1 MAAPKTTQIGVRLE
15 DALVAKI
22 DAYAARVV
30 ADLPGVRFG
39 RSDAIRVLVTKGLAA
54 SDTRRSKKGR

>member
-1 MAAPKTTQIGVRLE
+1 MAEKDKTVQIGVRLE
-15 DALVAKI
+15 QDLLAEI

-30 ADLPGVRFG
+30 ADLPGVRFA

-54 SDTRRSKKGR
+54 ERKGRGGKR